1 MDSLTRWSKI
11 NLFRFYNATLF
22 TGLPLTKC
30 SWHEYKVFTTRPE
43 DDGSRVGMPLIA
55 IVLVAL
61 FSYFANKN
69 IKHGESNMKSGAQS
83 ALVSGLLIVISPAI
97 RR

>member
-1 MDSLTRWSKI
+1 ML
-11 NLFRFYNATLF
+11 L
-22 TGLPLTKC
+22 
-30 SWHEYKVFTTRPE
+30 HEYKVFTTRT

-55 IVLVAL
+55 IVLVTL

-83 ALVSGLLIVISPAI
+83 ALGST
-97 RR
+97 R